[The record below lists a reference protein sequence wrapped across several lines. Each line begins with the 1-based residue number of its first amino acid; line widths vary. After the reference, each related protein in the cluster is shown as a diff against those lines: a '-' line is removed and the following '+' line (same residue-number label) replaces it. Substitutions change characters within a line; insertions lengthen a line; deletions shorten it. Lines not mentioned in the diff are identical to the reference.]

1 VRERLIELEIEKE
14 EQEKQLNM
22 LKQLRQKERSEAHKA
37 LDLVK
42 QEGQKQTDTVRQD
55 MEVRIE
61 KQVNMIE
68 HLLADKQELSAKIE
82 ELLETVKARDKALER
97 QKKVVDDRLQ
107 VELKKNKDAW
117 VAAERVRK
125 EKWEKEKIHEI
136 RAQTVKGLEPEI

>member
-1 VRERLIELEIEKE
+1 
-14 EQEKQLNM
+14 
-22 LKQLRQKERSEAHKA
+22 
-37 LDLVK
+37 
-42 QEGQKQTDTVRQD
+42 
-55 MEVRIE
+55 MENRIE

-68 HLLADKQELSAKIE
+68 SLLADKQDLSKKVEDLIE
-82 ELLETVKARDKALER
+82 TIKGRDKALDR

-117 VAAERVRK
+117 VAAEKVRK